1 MGDKP
6 DADGEV
12 SYREVGQLFG
22 LVVHDVRN
30 PVATISANV
39 GFLSEG
45 GLIFED
51 EDAEEAFEDLR
62 LAVQELQRGLE
73 QIGWV
78 TRWLLGEPSVA
89 LGDGEP
95 LEAARRAAERIEG
108 LQVDLEAS
116 DELKGASVRRA
127 GPGLVALLALLLRNS
142 RQHAPDRRAR
152 LRLQRFED
160 RLCIELYD
168 AGPRIDGALG
178 ERVFSLPGQYAA
190 KREASGG
197 RYGRYLELLAAR
209 SVADTL
215 GARLEVGRGPEEPVF
230 RVTLPLD

>member
-1 MGDKP
+1 MGSKP

-12 SYREVGQLFG
+12 ACREVGRLLG
-22 LVVHDVRN
+22 LIVHDVRN

-45 GLIFED
+45 GLVFED

-73 QIGWV
+73 QVGWV
-78 TRWLLGEPSVA
+78 TRWLLGEPAVA

-95 LEAARRAAERIEG
+95 LEAVRRAAERVEG
-108 LQVDLEAS
+108 LEVDIESAGDLEGVS
-116 DELKGASVRRA
+116 IRRA

-152 LRLQRFED
+152 LRLHRSED
-160 RLCIELYD
+160 RLRIELYD
-168 AGPRIDGALG
+168 TGPRIDEALG
-178 ERVFSLPGQYAA
+178 ERVFTLPGQYAA
-190 KREASGG
+190 KQEVGGG

-209 SVADTL
+209 SVADAL
-215 GARLEVGRGPEEPVF
+215 GARLEVGRGPQEPVF
-230 RVTLPLD
+230 RVTLPLG